1 MKELDIES
9 KSGMKLEAI
18 YRRTNKLT
26 FGKSVSAIIVG
37 GRTKLERLVGEGK
50 IRAEKPANAQNGKWY
65 CNASDVLRH
74 AKV

>member
-1 MKELDIES
+1 MKTINID
-9 KSGMKLEAI
+9 KSGLKLEAI

-26 FGKSVSAIIVG
+26 LSKSVSATIVG

-50 IRAEKPANAQNGKWY
+50 IRAEKPTNAQNGKWY

>member
-1 MKELDIES
+1 MNAIDVDKTS
-9 KSGMKLEAI
+9 MKLEAI

-26 FGKSVSAIIVG
+26 FGKNVSAIIVG
-37 GRTKLERLVGEGK
+37 GKVKLERLVGEGK

>member
-1 MKELDIES
+1 MTPFNID

-18 YRRTNKLT
+18 YRQTKKLI
-26 FGKSVSAIIVG
+26 FSKSVSATIVG
-37 GRTKLERLVGEGK
+37 GRTKLEKLIGEGK